1 MIKNER
7 KVIDLAG
14 MLKIVDSCDICR
26 LGLAEGNRIAIVPMT
41 FGYTFLDG
49 KFTFYFKGDLEEER
63 LALIRNAEEI
73 DFQMDSDHCM
83 LPLSLI
89 HI

>member
-41 FGYTFLDG
+41 FG
-49 KFTFYFKGDLEEER
+49 
-63 LALIRNAEEI
+63 
-73 DFQMDSDHCM
+73 
-83 LPLSLI
+83 
-89 HI
+89 

>member
-26 LGLAEGNRIAIVPMT
+26 LGLAEGNRSHDLWLYLPGRKIH
-41 FGYTFLDG
+41 FL
-49 KFTFYFKGDLEEER
+49 
-63 LALIRNAEEI
+63 
-73 DFQMDSDHCM
+73 FQG
-83 LPLSLI
+83 
-89 HI
+89 

>member
-1 MIKNER
+1 MQ
-7 KVIDLAG
+7 AG
-14 MLKIVDSCDICR
+14 PCGR
-26 LGLAEGNRIAIVPMT
+26 NRIAIVPMT

-49 KFTFYFKGDLEEER
+49 KFTFYFKGDLEERRR

-83 LPLSLI
+83 LPMGNGEYTMFYN
-89 HI
+89 HGKAMENRFFPGR